1 METSNNKN
9 EQDLSTEEKI
19 KEAAR
24 VVFHRKGFAATRT
37 RDIAEEAGINL
48 ALLNYYFRSK
58 EKLFKLI
65 MVESMA
71 TFVKSIGI
79 VFNEDRL
86 SLEEKISLL
95 TERYIS
101 LLQENPNLPIFVL
114 GELQQNPDVLLEQFS
129 IKQMVMQSSFMRQ
142 FNEAV
147 QQGLV
152 YPIHPLQFIM
162 TLMSLIVFPFVA
174 FPMVKKLGE
183 LNQEQ
188 YLELMEER
196 KHLIPLWVK
205 KMLFLTPKEA

>member
-1 METSNNKN
+1 METSINKN

-65 MVESMA
+65 MAESMV
-71 TFVKSIGI
+71 TFVKSIAV
-79 VFNEDRL
+79 VFNDDNS
-86 SLEEKISLL
+86 SLEEKISQL
-95 TERYIS
+95 TDKYIS
-101 LLQENPNLPIFVL
+101 LLQENPSLPIFVL
-114 GELQQNPDVLLEQFS
+114 GELQQNPDVLLDQLS

-162 TLMSLIVFPFVA
+162 NLMSLIVFPFVA
-174 FPMVKKLGE
+174 SPMIKKLGE

-188 YLELMEER
+188 YLALMNER
-196 KHLIPLWVK
+196 KYLIPLWVK
-205 KMLFLTPKEA
+205 KMLFLNPIEA

>member
-79 VFNEDRL
+79 VFNDDSL

-114 GELQQNPDVLLEQFS
+114 GELQQNTDVLLEQFS

-162 TLMSLIVFPFVA
+162 SLMSLIVFPFVA
-174 FPMVKKLGE
+174 SPMVKKLGE

-196 KHLIPLWVK
+196 KHLIPQWVK